1 MHSANH
7 PQRNWIWLRHLWLLT
22 SLLVACLVP
31 RPALGSEAL
40 LLLPSLCEAA
50 PFLDVNHL
58 PHARAI
64 REANEHAFAGEVAP
78 PQANSSEWDVL
89 SRSHAA
95 PRMARVGAGK
105 HLGMPKDLVA
115 GDGAVAWSAT
125 HSAYGRV
132 VATYADE
139 TARSR
144 YGTAINSPFRLL
156 GQVAD
161 DDAELCFT
169 RYRCF
174 DPEIG
179 SWISSDPLEVA
190 GGLNLYGFDGA
201 PTDVV
206 DPLGLAGNK
215 HENIAGQGGVTV
227 NPKDI
232 KGARPWPDAKPGHPD
247 AHGVSREDMADIM
260 NDPKTSVYRGTNTSK
275 TPRPVDFYHRDGTT
289 VVTEQGEPTRVI
301 TAFGKLATKGDNGK
315 KNERGQGKA
324 SSPTP
329 KGTFEKVR

>member
-1 MHSANH
+1 M
-7 PQRNWIWLRHLWLLT
+7 
-22 SLLVACLVP
+22 
-31 RPALGSEAL
+31 
-40 LLLPSLCEAA
+40 
-50 PFLDVNHL
+50 
-58 PHARAI
+58 
-64 REANEHAFAGEVAP
+64 
-78 PQANSSEWDVL
+78 
-89 SRSHAA
+89 
-95 PRMARVGAGK
+95 GAGN

-139 TARSR
+139 TSRAR

-215 HENIAGQGGVTV
+215 HDKASAGTGLRPEPGYLRGKKHGIAQQPADAIKMAGESNGPVGVWGDKADLADAGQKASTL
-227 NPKDI
+227 
-232 KGARPWPDAKPGHPD
+232 KPG
-247 AHGVSREDMADIM
+247 EMADFPIRQGSKSVVYYG
-260 NDPKTSVYRGTNTSK
+260 DGSTSVPDK
-275 TPRPVDFYHRDGTT
+275 I
-289 VVTEQGEPTRVI
+289 RVRN
-301 TAFGKLATKGDNGK
+301 NG
-315 KNERGQGKA
+315 N
-324 SSPTP
+324 
-329 KGTFEKVR
+329 GTFHGFPIDSNTAGPIVQ

>member
-1 MHSANH
+1 M
-7 PQRNWIWLRHLWLLT
+7 
-22 SLLVACLVP
+22 
-31 RPALGSEAL
+31 
-40 LLLPSLCEAA
+40 
-50 PFLDVNHL
+50 
-58 PHARAI
+58 
-64 REANEHAFAGEVAP
+64 
-78 PQANSSEWDVL
+78 
-89 SRSHAA
+89 
-95 PRMARVGAGK
+95 GAGN

-132 VATYADE
+132 VATYADDV
-139 TARSR
+139 ARSR

-215 HENIAGQGGVTV
+215 HDKASAGTGLRPEPGYLRGKKHGIAQQPADAIKMAGESNGPVGVWGDKADLADAGQKASTL
-227 NPKDI
+227 
-232 KGARPWPDAKPGHPD
+232 KPGEMVDFPIRQGSKSVVYYGD
-247 AHGVSREDMADIM
+247 GS
-260 NDPKTSVYRGTNTSK
+260 TSVPDK
-275 TPRPVDFYHRDGTT
+275 I
-289 VVTEQGEPTRVI
+289 RVRN
-301 TAFGKLATKGDNGK
+301 NG
-315 KNERGQGKA
+315 N
-324 SSPTP
+324 
-329 KGTFEKVR
+329 GTFHGFPIDSNTAGPIVQ